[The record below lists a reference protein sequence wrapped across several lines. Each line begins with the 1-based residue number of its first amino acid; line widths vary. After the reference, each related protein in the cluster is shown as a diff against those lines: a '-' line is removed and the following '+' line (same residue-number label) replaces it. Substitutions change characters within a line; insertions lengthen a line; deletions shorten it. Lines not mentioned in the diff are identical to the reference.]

1 VSGVGLANEAG
12 YVFRDRYPEREH
24 VYRRFD
30 EASAATRAALP
41 CRRNLPYG
49 AHPRQVF
56 DLFAAG
62 KSAPLVIFVHG
73 GYWQSLDKDRYSFVA
88 AALVQR
94 GFSVALPNYPLAP
107 DASLEAII
115 ESVGGCLP
123 AILEALGTPTP
134 FWIATGHS
142 AGGHLAAMLALTGE
156 AGNVPL
162 AACAPISGI
171 FDVEPLVE
179 TSLNAALGLDRERAA
194 KLSPMRRPP
203 PGCLLTAFAGAEETP
218 DFLAQ
223 SRQFAAHWRASGET
237 AELVSLRDKNHYT
250 VLCDLLEEQS
260 EIAEGITRAAQAFR
274 REEKRVEWL

>member
-1 VSGVGLANEAG
+1 MGLANEAG

-30 EASAATRAALP
+30 EASAAARAALP
-41 CRRNLPYG
+41 CRRNLPHG

-56 DLFAAG
+56 DLFPADEG
-62 KSAPLVIFVHG
+62 APLVIFVHG

-88 AALVQR
+88 SSLVPR
-94 GFSVALPNYPLAP
+94 GFSLALPNYPLAP
-107 DASLEAII
+107 DASIEAIV
-115 ESVGGCLP
+115 ESIGGCLP
-123 AILEALGTPTP
+123 AVLEALGTPPP

-142 AGGHLAAMLALTGE
+142 AGGHLAAMLAMTAE
-156 AGNVPL
+156 TSNVPL

-179 TSLNAALGLDRERAA
+179 TSLNATLGLDRERAA

-203 PGCLLTAFAGAEETP
+203 PHCPLAAFVGADETS
-218 DFLAQ
+218 DFVGQ
-223 SRQFAAHWRASGET
+223 SRQFVEHWRAPGQH

-250 VLCDLLEEQS
+250 VLSDLLEEQS
-260 EIAEGITRAAQAFR
+260 EIAEGITRAAQAHR

>member
-1 VSGVGLANEAG
+1 VSSVRLANEAG

-30 EASAATRAALP
+30 EASAAARATLP

-49 AHPRQVF
+49 PHPRQVF

-62 KSAPLVIFVHG
+62 EGAPLVIFVHG
-73 GYWQSLDKDRYSFVA
+73 GYWQSLDKERYSFVA
-88 AALVQR
+88 AALVPR

-107 DASLEAII
+107 DASLEAIV

-123 AILEALGTPTP
+123 AILQALGTPP

-142 AGGHLAAMLALTGE
+142 AGGHLAAMLAMAGD

-179 TSLNAALGLDRERAA
+179 TSLNAALGLDRQRAA

-203 PGCLLTAFAGAEETP
+203 PLCPLTAFVGADETP
-218 DFLAQ
+218 DFVRQ
-223 SRQFAAHWRASGET
+223 SRQVVEHWHASGRH
-237 AELVSLRDKNHYT
+237 AEFVSLREKNHYT

-274 REEKRVEWL
+274 REEKQVEWL

>member
-1 VSGVGLANEAG
+1 MGLANEAG
-12 YVFRDRYPEREH
+12 YVFRGRYPEREH
-24 VYRRFD
+24 VYRRFE
-30 EASAATRAALP
+30 EASVAVCAALP
-41 CRRNLPYG
+41 RRRNLSYG
-49 AHPRQVF
+49 THPRQVF
-56 DLFAAG
+56 DLFPAG
-62 KSAPLVIFVHG
+62 EGAPLVIFVHG

-88 AALVQR
+88 AALIPR

-107 DASLEAII
+107 DASLEEIV

-123 AILEALGTPTP
+123 AVLEALETSPP

-142 AGGHLAAMLALTGE
+142 AGGHLAAMLAMTGE

-179 TSLNAALGLDRERAA
+179 TSLNAALGLDRQRAA

-203 PGCLLTAFAGAEETP
+203 PHCLLTAFVGADETS
-218 DFLAQ
+218 DFVGQ
-223 SRQFAAHWRASGET
+223 SRRFVEHCHASGRN

-250 VLCDLLEEQS
+250 VLCDLLGEHSQ
-260 EIAEGITRAAQAFR
+260 IAEGITRAAQAFR

>member
-1 VSGVGLANEAG
+1 VSGVRLANEAG

-24 VYRRFD
+24 VYRLFD
-30 EASAATRAALP
+30 EASAAARTALP
-41 CRRNLPYG
+41 CKRNLPYG

-56 DLFAAG
+56 DLFPAG
-62 KSAPLVIFVHG
+62 EGAPLVIFVHG

-88 AALVQR
+88 AALVPH
-94 GFSVALPNYPLAP
+94 GFSVALLNYPLAP
-107 DASLEAII
+107 EASLEAIV

-123 AILEALGTPTP
+123 AVMEALAAPPP

-142 AGGHLAAMLALTGE
+142 AGGHLAAMLAMKRE

-179 TSLNAALGLDRERAA
+179 TSLNAALGLNRHRAA
-194 KLSPMRRPP
+194 KLSPMRRRPP
-203 PGCLLTAFAGAEETP
+203 LCPLTAFVGADETI
-218 DFLAQ
+218 DFMVQ
-223 SRQFAAHWRASGET
+223 SRQVVEHWQASGRH
-237 AELVSLRDKNHYT
+237 AEFVSLRDKNHYT

-274 REEKRVEWL
+274 REEKTG

>member
-1 VSGVGLANEAG
+1 VSSVGLANEAG

-30 EASAATRAALP
+30 EASAAARDTLA
-41 CRRNLPYG
+41 CRRNLHYG

-56 DLFAAG
+56 DLFPAG
-62 KSAPLVIFVHG
+62 EGAPLVIFVHG

-88 AALVQR
+88 AALVPR

-107 DASLEAII
+107 EASLEAIV
-115 ESVGGCLP
+115 ESVGGCLS
-123 AILEALGTPTP
+123 AILEALGTPPP

-142 AGGHLAAMLALTGE
+142 AGGHLAAMLAMTGE

-162 AACAPISGI
+162 AACVPISGI
-171 FDVEPLVE
+171 FDVEPLAE
-179 TSLNAALGLDRERAA
+179 TSLNATLGLDGEWAA

-203 PGCLLTAFAGAEETP
+203 PPCPLTAFVGADETS
-218 DFLAQ
+218 DLVGQ
-223 SRQFAAHWRASGET
+223 SRLFVEHWQASGQQ
-237 AELVSLRDKNHYT
+237 AEFVSLRDKNHYT

-260 EIAEGITRAAQAFR
+260 EIVEGIMRAAQAFR
-274 REEKRVEWL
+274 REEKTG